1 MALDNPSSRPPQV
14 AKAGSPTFVGTMKV
28 FNTVRKRLLDDGRL
42 KRYLVYAV
50 GEIILVVIGIFIA
63 LQLNAWKAN
72 VNDRS
77 LEQTYL
83 RNLRDD
89 LLLQQ
94 EIIDEQIAHESS
106 KVALAD
112 SAMACFLGNCPLDVL
127 EPMLSA
133 VGRLSSRKT
142 FLANEP
148 TFNDL
153 VSSGNMALIRD
164 MKVKAELMRYH
175 QDLELQTTVI
185 NTNNRLIID
194 QQFGQSIIENAIG
207 FSLNEDH
214 ELDHAKP
221 LTGEQRYRLRT
232 LLRMRKRISDLHRER
247 CMKLKEHTAM
257 MLGVL
262 NEAIRPEP
270 SAE

>member
-1 MALDNPSSRPPQV
+1 
-14 AKAGSPTFVGTMKV
+14 MKV
-28 FNTVRKRLLDDGRL
+28 FNKVRERLLDDGRF
-42 KRYLVYAV
+42 KRYLVYAT

-63 LQLNAWKAN
+63 LQLNAWKAD
-72 VNDRS
+72 VKDRT
-77 LEQTYL
+77 LELTYL

-106 KVALAD
+106 KSVLAD
-112 SAMACFLGNCPLDVL
+112 SAMACFLSACPLDVL
-127 EPMLSA
+127 EPMLA
-133 VGRLSSRKT
+133 GVGRLSSRKT

-164 MKVKAELMRYH
+164 MTVKAELMRYH

-185 NTNNRLIID
+185 NTNNRLILD

-207 FSLNEDH
+207 FSLNESYEVDNT
-214 ELDHAKP
+214 KV
-221 LTGEQRYRLRT
+221 LTGEQRYRLRM
-232 LLRMRKRISDLHRER
+232 LLRMRKRISELHRER
-247 CMKLKEHTAM
+247 CTTLKEHTGK
-257 MLGVL
+257 MLALL
-262 NEAIRPEP
+262 NEAIGPGTLE
-270 SAE
+270 E

>member
-1 MALDNPSSRPPQV
+1 
-14 AKAGSPTFVGTMKV
+14 MKL
-28 FNTVRKRLLDDGRL
+28 FNKVRQRLLTEGRL
-42 KRYLVYAV
+42 QRYLVYAV

-63 LQLNAWKAN
+63 LQLNAWKAD
-72 VNDRS
+72 VKDRS

-89 LLLQQ
+89 LVLQQ

-112 SAMACFLGNCPLDVL
+112 SATACFLNAGPLDVL
-127 EPMLSA
+127 EPMLA
-133 VGRLSSRKT
+133 DVGRLSSRKT

-207 FSLNEDH
+207 FSLNGTMNWTTQS
-214 ELDHAKP
+214 P
-221 LTGEQRYRLRT
+221 
-232 LLRMRKRISDLHRER
+232 
-247 CMKLKEHTAM
+247 
-257 MLGVL
+257 
-262 NEAIRPEP
+262 
-270 SAE
+270 